1 MKHLLS
7 ITDLSTDEIHS
18 ILHLA
23 GRMHQLQEARIND
36 ALPEVVADLAERGK
50 IGRAHV

>member
-23 GRMHQLQEARIND
+23 GRMHQLRR
-36 ALPEVVADLAERGK
+36 PGSRSCPT
-50 IGRAHV
+50 